1 MTVALREE
9 IPALSGDL
17 LDLVARRLR
26 AIGEPTRMRIVTM
39 LQGREATV
47 QELTDRLSIEM
58 GILTQQN
65 VSKHLGIL
73 YQAGILARQRDGR
86 CVRYTVSDFTACQL
100 LDHAVAST
108 AGYFD
113 ELADI
118 ARPSPC

>member
-1 MTVALREE
+1 MTVALKDE

-17 LDLVARRLR
+17 FDLVARRMQ
-26 AIGEPTRMRIVTM
+26 AIGEPTRMRIVT
-39 LQGREATV
+39 LLRNCEATV
-47 QELTDRLSIEM
+47 QELTDRLST
-58 GILTQQN
+58 GAAPLTQQN

-86 CVRYTVSDFTACQL
+86 CVRYTVSDFTVCQL

-108 AGYFD
+108 AGHFD

-118 ARPSPC
+118 ARPPC

>member
-1 MTVALREE
+1 MALKDE

-17 LDLVARRLR
+17 LDLVARRMH

-47 QELTDRLSIEM
+47 QELTDRLSA
-58 GILTQQN
+58 GTGPLTQQN

-73 YQAGILARQRDGR
+73 HQAGVLARQRDGR

-100 LDHAVAST
+100 LEHAVAST

-118 ARPSPC
+118 AKPPR

>member
-1 MTVALREE
+1 MALKDE
-9 IPALSGDL
+9 IPVLPGDL
-17 LDLVARRLR
+17 LDLVARRMH

-47 QELTDRLSIEM
+47 QELTDRLSLDT
-58 GILTQQN
+58 GPLTQQN

-73 YQAGILARQRDGR
+73 HQAGVLARQRDGR
-86 CVRYTVSDFTACQL
+86 CVRYTLSDFTACQL
-100 LDHAVAST
+100 LEHAVAST

-118 ARPSPC
+118 AKPPR

>member
-1 MTVALREE
+1 MALKDE

-17 LDLVARRLR
+17 LDLVARRMH

-39 LQGREATV
+39 LQGRQATV
-47 QELTDRLSIEM
+47 QELTDRLST
-58 GILTQQN
+58 GTAPLTQQN

-73 YQAGILARQRDGR
+73 YQAGVLARQREGR
-86 CVRYTVSDFTACQL
+86 CVRYTLSDFTACQL
-100 LDHAVAST
+100 LEHAVAST

-118 ARPSPC
+118 AKPSR